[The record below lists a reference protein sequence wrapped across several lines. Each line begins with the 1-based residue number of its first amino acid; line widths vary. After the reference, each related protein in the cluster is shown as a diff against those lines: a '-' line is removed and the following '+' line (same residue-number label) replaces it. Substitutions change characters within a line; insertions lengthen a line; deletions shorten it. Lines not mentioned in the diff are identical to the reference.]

1 MKIKI
6 FLADDHG
13 IVRSGLRY
21 LLEAQP
27 DLTVIGE
34 ATSGGDAVRDVLQLG
49 PDVVV
54 LDIAMP
60 ELNGIE
66 AARQIHA
73 AAPDIQIIMLSMHAT
88 PEYIYQ
94 ALTAGARGYVL
105 KEAAGSEL
113 IEAIRAVYVG
123 QRHLS
128 AKISDE
134 IIDNYLTQHKMSE
147 MVSPLEQLSAR
158 EREILQLVAEGKTS
172 NTIANRLFLSV
183 KTIESYRSR
192 LMQKLDLRDLPSL
205 VRFAIQHGV
214 ITLE

>member
-172 NTIANRLFLSV
+172 NTIANQLFLSV

-192 LMQKLDLRDLPSL
+192 LMQKLELRDLPSL